1 MNLPRPTTTRTFLR
15 DQEKPASVTNIELFF
30 DLVFVFMVT
39 QLSKHLLENL
49 TIEGA
54 LQTALLLG
62 LVWLTWVYTT
72 WVTNWLDPD
81 LVATRMMLL
90 AVMLGS
96 LVMASRLPVAF
107 AAGGLVVGV
116 SYAAIHVG
124 RALYVVVVLEHDTF
138 LRRNFERI
146 LAWCCVSGA
155 LAVAGGVADG
165 HAREV
170 LWLGV
175 VLVDLL
181 GGAVGFY
188 TPVLGRS
195 HASEWSIDG
204 GHFAERCQLFV
215 IIALGES
222 IVVLGETL
230 SGLHHAN
237 EIAVFVTAMIGAAL
251 LWWVYF
257 DRSAEDAAD
266 VIANSA
272 SPGRLGRSAYHFVH
286 PILIGGIIVSA
297 AGDDELL
304 LAAHTDPGR
313 HVELSTVLLVTGGTA
328 LFLAGHACFK
338 AVVWRRPPWSRL
350 TAVVALLLL
359 MSVGAHLAP
368 LPLGLLT
375 ALIVLAVCIYDRVHP
390 AAAVAVTAADSRG
403 GAG

>member
-1 MNLPRPTTTRTFLR
+1 MNLDAPVPRTFLR
-15 DQEKPASVTNIELFF
+15 DQAKPASVTNIELFF
-30 DLVFVFMVT
+30 DLVFVFMIT

-49 TIEGA
+49 TVEGA

-81 LVATRMMLL
+81 VVSTRIMLL
-90 AVMLGS
+90 AIMFGA

-107 AAGGLVVGV
+107 TTGGLVVGV
-116 SYAAIHVG
+116 SYAAIHIG
-124 RALYVVVVLEHDTF
+124 RTLYVVIVLEHDTF

-146 LAWCCVSGA
+146 LAWCCVSGT
-155 LAVAGGVADG
+155 LAIAGGLVDG
-165 HAREV
+165 HAREA

-175 VLVDLL
+175 VVVDLL

-195 HASEWSIDG
+195 QAAQWSIDG

-230 SGLHHAN
+230 SQLHHPT
-237 EIAVFVTAMIGAAL
+237 EIATFVTALVGAAL

-266 VIANSA
+266 VIAQAAN
-272 SPGRLGRSAYHFVH
+272 PGRLGRSAYHFVH
-286 PILIGGIIVSA
+286 PILIGGIIVAA
-297 AGDDELL
+297 AGDEELL
-304 LAAHTDPGR
+304 HAAHLHPHE
-313 HVELSTVLLVTGGTA
+313 HVEVSTVLLVCGGTA

-338 AVVWRRPPWSRL
+338 AVVWRRTPWSRL
-350 TAVVALLLL
+350 AAVVAL
-359 MSVGAHLAP
+359 VGLAVAGPQLAP
-368 LPLGLLT
+368 LLLGLLT
-375 ALIVLAVCIYDRVHP
+375 ALIVLALCVYDRLYPV
-390 AAAVAVTAADSRG
+390 AALASVDSSG
-403 GAG
+403 GAD